1 MEEQTQQAY
10 LKAVKTELGVE
21 WDELAE
27 RAGIKPRALKT
38 YRMPATSK
46 DFRTM
51 PSLAHDALERL
62 LQDHRKRMGKSLKGA

>member
-1 MEEQTQQAY
+1 MEEQSQQAY

-51 PSLAHDALERL
+51 PSLAHDAISRVLQEHRL
-62 LQDHRKRMGKSLKGA
+62 RMKKASKGT